1 MEEAVGKQAA
11 DSWDTMELELK
22 VGIVKELISIQTK
35 LLSLS
40 FAWSV
45 VVSSQIRPNT
55 TQLILS

>member
-45 VVSSQIRPNT
+45 MFLVRSVLIR
-55 TQLILS
+55 LS